1 MSMTPPTTPNS
12 PPGLV
17 CRLLLP
23 QQFHGGVHIA
33 RLLPGVCL
41 QQRPQQVEQ
50 SRGDDTCHVA
60 PPKHLQGRRNLKGG
74 LEDVKFGLAKKKGC
88 WFLSSPQGSRAGT
101 GPDWGV
107 ETGAKKKP
115 QKCQLCKTKKIHFN
129 PTMQPFSDPFLAHFL
144 HPECQKSITVQ
155 PTGGAEKIKL
165 GRGRGVR
172 SWKKAAGLKKGCRL
186 TTPPPGVRHS
196 ARRPDP
202 HMEGRRVTIN

>member
-17 CRLLLP
+17 RRLLLP

-107 ETGAKKKP
+107 ETGAKKSPKSANYAK
-115 QKCQLCKTKKIHFN
+115 QKKSILTQQCNPFPIHFWPIFCTLNAKN
-129 PTMQPFSDPFLAHFL
+129 PLPSSQQVA
-144 HPECQKSITVQ
+144 QK
-155 PTGGAEKIKL
+155 K
-165 GRGRGVR
+165 
-172 SWKKAAGLKKGCRL
+172 
-186 TTPPPGVRHS
+186 
-196 ARRPDP
+196 
-202 HMEGRRVTIN
+202 